1 MAVAVAGLSFSWALL
16 SPICAS
22 AAEVPVTAPPAVAA
36 ASGNAPDSAPDGET
50 GRESAKTAQ
59 VPEQSDSP
67 ADGGE
72 TPNAKDG
79 WVDTGAGRQYWRNG
93 APLKGE
99 WLELDGAKYYFSTEG
114 FASVGFQDIDDAR
127 YYFASDTGAMRTG
140 WQFIDGC
147 WYWFDDETGAMAAGQ
162 AFAGGRWS
170 RFDSQG
176 RWLGYSDGWV
186 LNGDDWYWTVSGIPQ
201 AGWYWINGAWYWMRG
216 ADGKMA
222 TGWVWDGSAWYY
234 MSPSGAMQTGWQH
247 ADGHWYYLRSNGA
260 MAQWWLY
267 DGSTWYWL
275 GESGAAAQNEVLQIG
290 SEHYAFGSSCAMG
303 SSGWCHAGDKWYYAG
318 SSGALQTGW
327 RLVNGSW
334 YWMNDT
340 DFAMRTGLLDL
351 RGNKYYLSS
360 SGAMVTGWA
369 WDDADQ
375 CWYYATP
382 NNNDGRLL
390 TGWRWVGNA
399 WYWMDPS
406 TAKMQTGWLDLSD
419 GSYYLS
425 DSGAMLHSQLLDIEG
440 QKYWFVGSGLCAS
453 GWVDTSS
460 GRFFFD
466 PLPEGDGAVTTR
478 HPAKLGRVVIEGK
491 TYQINSD
498 SGVVR
503 NAWVDNEDGSK
514 SWASSDGSLSST
526 TVLDGV
532 IYYNGA
538 VVSGWID
545 AGDARF
551 HAGPDG
557 KLDSGWAEVDGKRY
571 YFDPATYVMKTGWL
585 QDAGSW
591 YWLGN
596 DGAMATGWA
605 FVPNDAWYY
614 LNADGTMKTG
624 WLEDGGKHY
633 YLDPNYGGRMATG
646 ARIIDGYRRIFWT
659 NGECDKIGWQ
669 NPPQY
674 PQVSSWTVKLP
685 GYCTG
690 QFTYVSPSR
699 IAVDATR
706 EDCVNAFISR
716 AFEYIG
722 TQFIEPWSTAPGG
735 AVDCSGLVL
744 QCLYATGMDLGVYNP
759 YNHRWDPSQTFNSMN
774 WYHNNTFMPVNLD
787 SIQRG
792 DIIYYQGHV
801 TIYLGNDQIIDS
813 CIDGYGNGVRIRPL
827 DRHRMIGAARPFV

>member
-1 MAVAVAGLSFSWALL
+1 MIIGHYPLVAAAAGLFISGALL
-16 SPICAS
+16 SPVCAS
-22 AAEVPVTAPPAVAA
+22 ATEAPMMVPSAMTA
-36 ASGNAPDSAPDGET
+36 ASSNALDSVPGEET
-50 GRESAKTAQ
+50 GRESASTAQ
-59 VPEQSDSP
+59 VSEQSGSP
-67 ADGGE
+67 AVGGE
-72 TPNAKDG
+72 TSDGKDG
-79 WVDTGAGRQYWRNG
+79 WVDTAAGRQYWRNG
-93 APLKGE
+93 APLKGG

-114 FASVGFQDIDDAR
+114 FASVGFQDVDGAR

-140 WQFIDGC
+140 WQFIDGS
-147 WYWFDDETGAMAAGQ
+147 WYWFDDETGAMAASQ

-186 LNGDDWYWTVSGIPQ
+186 LDGNDWYWTVSGAPQ
-201 AGWYWINGAWYWMRG
+201 TGWHWINGAWYWMSNT
-216 ADGKMA
+216 DGKMA

-247 ADGHWYYLRSNGA
+247 VDGHWYYLRSNGA
-260 MAQWWLY
+260 MAQWWFY

-275 GESGAAAQNEVLQIG
+275 GGSGAAAQNEVLQIG
-290 SEHYAFGSSCAMG
+290 SEHYAFGGSCAMG
-303 SSGWCHAGDKWYYAG
+303 SSGWCHADDKWYYAD

-334 YWMNDT
+334 YWMDDT

-382 NNNDGRLL
+382 NNDDGRLL
-390 TGWRWVGNA
+390 TGWCWVDNA

-425 DSGAMLHSQLLDIEG
+425 DSGAMLRSQPLDIEG
-440 QKYWFVGSGLCAS
+440 QKYWFISSGLCAS
-453 GWVDTSS
+453 GWVDTPS

-466 PLPEGDGAVTTR
+466 PLPEGDGAVITR
-478 HPAKLGRVVIEGK
+478 HPAKLGRVVIEGI

-503 NAWVDNEDGSK
+503 NAWVDNDDGSK
-514 SWASSDGSLSST
+514 SWASNDGSLSST
-526 TVLDGV
+526 TLVDGV
-532 IYYNGA
+532 IYNNGA
-538 VVSGWID
+538 VVS
-545 AGDARF
+545 
-551 HAGPDG
+551 
-557 KLDSGWAEVDGKRY
+557 
-571 YFDPATYVMKTGWL
+571 
-585 QDAGSW
+585 
-591 YWLGN
+591 
-596 DGAMATGWA
+596 
-605 FVPNDAWYY
+605 
-614 LNADGTMKTG
+614 G

-669 NPPQY
+669 NPSQY

-685 GYCTG
+685 DYCTS

-774 WYHNNTFMPVNLD
+774 WYHNNTFMPVSLD

-792 DIIYYQGHV
+792 DIVYYQGHV
-801 TIYLGNDQIIDS
+801 AIYLGNDQIIDS